1 MAHPLSDPNHL
12 SNLTNSLSQHP
23 SRPLWHLVPLL
34 LLLLHAVHR
43 SSLSFR
49 YLWKRNPFPELNA
62 DPQPVAGQDGNATS
76 SGSVA
81 SQDRS
86 IASVRAATSKI
97 PGDESIS

>member
-1 MAHPLSDPNHL
+1 MAHPLSDSHTL

-49 YLWKRNPFPELNA
+49 YLWKRHPFPELNT
-62 DPQPVAGQDGNATS
+62 DPQPVAGQETNSANM
-76 SGSVA
+76 GSVA

-86 IASVRAATSKI
+86 VASARAATSKI
-97 PGDESIS
+97 PGEESGS